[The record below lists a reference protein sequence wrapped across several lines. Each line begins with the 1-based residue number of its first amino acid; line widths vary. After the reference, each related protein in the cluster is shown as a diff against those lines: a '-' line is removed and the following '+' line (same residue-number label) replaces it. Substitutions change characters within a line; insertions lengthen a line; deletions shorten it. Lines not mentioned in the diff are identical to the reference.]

1 MSHLV
6 TPNYAPDGGS
16 ARAAA
21 ALASGQAFTMMPG
34 HSQEREQDRSI
45 VPDAH
50 DYDDGLVHGHA
61 WAAPAH
67 RR

>member
-6 TPNYAPDGGS
+6 TPNYAPDGS
-16 ARAAA
+16 TMAAA
-21 ALASGQAFTMMPG
+21 TRASPQAGAMMPG

-50 DYDDGLVHGHA
+50 HYDDGLVHGHA